1 MQSAAGITASD
12 HFDVNTYAGNGS
24 SSRYFTSLNFQPDFV
39 WIKSR
44 SADPGYSVSPHVLYD
59 SVRGAY
65 KALDSAV
72 KSAEQTINVGSA
84 GSNGLISFES
94 NGFRVGSHHTS
105 NSSLQDYIYW
115 AWKGGGSAVSNTN
128 GSITSSVSANTDAG
142 FSVVSYTGTGANA
155 TVGHGL
161 TAAPELVITKSR
173 DQGTYAFWGV
183 YATAVGNT
191 KKLELNDSKEARIPS
206 GDGYNSG
213 TFWNT
218 SDTTSTIFNLGLIG
232 EVNGSGQ
239 DFIAYC
245 FHSVD
250 GYQKIGT
257 YEGTNS
263 GGNSITGLGFSPRF
277 VVIKNID
284 AVGNWIVHSK
294 PPTTTNPSTGHLRF
308 NSSAGTD
315 SGTGER
321 INFDSDGF
329 TLNSTSQNVNTSHT
343 YLYWAIA

>member
-1 MQSAAGITASD
+1 
-12 HFDVNTYAGNGS
+12 
-24 SSRYFTSLNFQPDFV
+24 
-39 WIKSR
+39 
-44 SADPGYSVSPHVLYD
+44 
-59 SVRGAY
+59 
-65 KALDSAV
+65 
-72 KSAEQTINVGSA
+72 
-84 GSNGLISFES
+84 
-94 NGFRVGSHHTS
+94 
-105 NSSLQDYIYW
+105 
-115 AWKGGGSAVSNTN
+115 AVSNTN